1 MRQHVK
7 FYRTLE
13 VGITDSDMVIF
24 FIFKIAAISAILD
37 C

>member
-24 FIFKIAAISAILD
+24 LYLRLRLYPPS
-37 C
+37 